1 MEAGGTKLGQQRQF
15 NLESYQSVEDSV
27 RFVSVKQ
34 MANCKMIRLGL
45 LCLWKLIQQ
54 VFLVLLGKKRKHN
67 KTKAKKPNNLY
78 GLVMT

>member
-1 MEAGGTKLGQQRQF
+1 MEARGTKLGQHRQF

-54 VFLVLLGKKRKHN
+54 GFFAFVLYNLV
-67 KTKAKKPNNLY
+67 T
-78 GLVMT
+78 T